1 LWGEECFPPD
11 TITVYYL
18 MLENNLNDLQRF
30 LVQAFFILTMRNQAG
45 KGGYRLL
52 ESLNEMKFIIVAL
65 NLILFYIVLR
75 KLLFKRI
82 TDFMENR
89 TNSIRSSLDDAA
101 KQKAEAAELKQSYED
116 KLRSAKTEGE
126 TIVNEAVLKAG
137 REHDRLVAEA
147 RQEAEAI
154 LAKAREEI
162 EHERAQMIKDVRGQV
177 AGLALAAAS
186 KVMEANMD
194 TESNKVLVNK
204 FIDEAG
210 AA

>member
-1 LWGEECFPPD
+1 
-11 TITVYYL
+11 
-18 MLENNLNDLQRF
+18 
-30 LVQAFFILTMRNQAG
+30 
-45 KGGYRLL
+45 LL
-52 ESLNEMKFIIVAL
+52 ESLNEMKFILVAL
-65 NLILFYIVLR
+65 NLIFFYIVLR

-89 TNSIRSSLDDAA
+89 TNSIRNSLDDAR
-101 KQKAEAAELKQSYED
+101 KQKSEASELKHTYEE
-116 KLRSAKTEGE
+116 KLISAKGEAE

-137 REHDRLVAEA
+137 REHDRLVGEA
-147 RQEAEAI
+147 GLEAESI
-154 LAKAREEI
+154 LARAREEI
-162 EHERAQMIKDVRGQV
+162 EYERAQMIKDVRSQV

-194 TESNKVLVNK
+194 TESNRVLVDK

>member
-1 LWGEECFPPD
+1 
-11 TITVYYL
+11 
-18 MLENNLNDLQRF
+18 M
-30 LVQAFFILTMRNQAG
+30 
-45 KGGYRLL
+45 L

-82 TDFMENR
+82 TDFMDSR
-89 TNSIRSSLDDAA
+89 ANSIKNSIEDAE
-101 KQKAEAAELKQSYED
+101 KQKAEAAELKLTYEE
-116 KLRSAKTEGE
+116 KLKSARSEAE

-147 RQEAEAI
+147 KQEAESI
-154 LAKAREEI
+154 LARAREEI